1 MARVEYYTV
10 STYLRL
16 RLPGAL
22 MLTAGALAATES
34 AASAIGAGP
43 AHHLPIFGD
52 VYSPLDGIR
61 WLSALNGHCVIQPW
75 QQHTLLHRAVTHRCA
90 THPSVILA
98 INAKAA
104 ALFAAGFVP
113 FAGLRLVEVA
123 VNAQTKKGRS
133 FAALRSVEGAPP
145 PLVIEIGR
153 ATGELNKLGHAAG
166 IRKGQRVRLVGPDVS
181 QDTLALGGKGAGKT
195 LWINSVLL
203 QTLQQDC
210 GALVFNVKGDY
221 DGTALEL
228 ARRAGRKVRVIGF
241 GEGAEKINLNNG
253 ISPEMGAAYMS
264 ALLLLAGGQD
274 KGAMFWNQTGANLT
288 RGVLG
293 LLQCFPY
300 RYSFPGLY
308 RYLFVKAER
317 AEVDARIAE
326 LLTKWREAAKSATG
340 ERRAA
345 IVEQITY
352 IEGCILEVANFHE
365 QTHDIQSGTR
375 THLSMILSKTV
386 VPEVE
391 NAFFLPDEGDGKP
404 FRFESLYEDGDVFVI
419 NCPLQEYGLSA
430 AAIMAFAKLQFYAA
444 MEKRR
449 IRKDVNRTRRVGLFI
464 DECQEIT
471 TCSREGM
478 SDHTAL
484 AKSRDTGMFSVWA
497 TQSMSA
503 LTAKLGDE
511 MAAALVAN
519 LRNRIVFR
527 SENKRTIEDVL
538 YLLGQI
544 EFDRKSTSETRQPG
558 SWFKSKGETHAPQ
571 LQAVANP
578 ALFRSLRASH
588 ALALLSIDNESAD
601 DVLKMAQVFV

>member
-1 MARVEYYTV
+1 M
-10 STYLRL
+10 

-22 MLTAGALAATES
+22 FLAAGVLAATES
-34 AASAIGAGP
+34 AAQAIAIGP
-43 AHHLPIFGD
+43 AHHVLLLGN

-61 WLSALNGHCVIQPW
+61 WLSALNGHCVITPW
-75 QQHTLLHRAVTHRCA
+75 QQHWLLHRAITHACTTSPRLIA
-90 THPSVILA
+90 A
-98 INAKAA
+98 INIKCAA
-104 ALFAAGFVP
+104 IFAAGLIP
-113 FAGLRLVEVA
+113 FAGLRVA
-123 VNAQTKKGRS
+123 EAVVKQQGTKGRV
-133 FAALRSVEGAPP
+133 FAPVRAVEGAPP

-153 ATGELNKLGHAAG
+153 ATGELNKLGHEAG

-210 GALVFNVKGDY
+210 GALIFNVKGDY
-221 DGTALEL
+221 DGTVLEL

-241 GEGAEKINLNNG
+241 GDGSEKINLNNG

-274 KGAMFWNQTGANLT
+274 KGAMFWNQTAANLT

-293 LLQCFPY
+293 LLHCFPY

-317 AEVDARIAE
+317 AEVDARITE
-326 LLTKWREAAKSATG
+326 LLAKWRQDAKAATG

-365 QTHDIQSGTR
+365 QTHDIQSGAR

-391 NAFFLPDEGDGKP
+391 NAFFVPDEGDGKP

-419 NCPLQEYGLSA
+419 NCPLQEYELAA
-430 AAIMAFAKLQFYAA
+430 AAIMAFAKLQFYTA

-449 IRKDVNRTRRVGLFI
+449 IRKGVNRTRPVGLFI

-527 SENKRTIEDVL
+527 SENKRTIEEVL

-578 ALFRSLRASH
+578 ALFRGLKASH

-601 DVLKMAQVFV
+601 DVLKMAQVYA